1 MILWTNGGLAGEGR
15 RFSRKAQQFLLILTA
30 SLAVVLP
37 TRTARAQGCIIAH
50 SSDQVMGPETEGGY
64 LAPKHWELTIDGRH
78 QFSFRHFVGPVEQ
91 EYRLEVG
98 NQVENKINLFNF
110 DLTYQWTDRWSFSV
124 NMPLLFATRR
134 SNSSPITMSTQGIG
148 DTPLTTQVWLWK
160 PSNAPR
166 GNIALAFGLQF
177 PTGRSDIKEVSE
189 SSVGGPRATVADDY
203 SIQPGIGGWGIV
215 LAGQGF
221 RDIGKNAVF
230 YADGSYLVA
239 PQNTNGTQTG
249 QTTPLN
255 AYVSISDEY
264 LAEAGIARPI
274 GSLRSLRGLAVT
286 FGPRI
291 EGVPAHDLIGSNDG
305 FRRPGFAISIVPGL
319 QYVRHKS
326 IYTFQVGKAIYRD
339 RVRSVP
345 DIVNNTHG
353 DAAFADYLWLA
364 SYTYRF

>member
-1 MILWTNGGLAGEGR
+1 MYLWTIDEAVGRSKSGPRRPHLA
-15 RFSRKAQQFLLILTA
+15 SWTLMALALILA
-30 SLAVVLP
+30 PCRSLH
-37 TRTARAQGCIIAH
+37 AQGCIIAH
-50 SSDQVMGPETEGGY
+50 SSDQVMGPETQGGY

-110 DLTYQWTDRWSFSV
+110 DLTYQYTDRWSFSV

-134 SNSSPITMSTQGIG
+134 SNNSPYTQSTQGIG
-148 DTPLTTQVWLWK
+148 DTPVTAQVWLFK
-160 PSNAPR
+160 PETHTRS
-166 GNIALAFGLQF
+166 NIALSFGLQF
-177 PTGRSDIKEVSE
+177 PTGRSDIKEVVE
-189 SSVGGPRATVADDY
+189 KTVGGPTTTIADDY

-221 RDIGKNAVF
+221 KSMGKNAVF
-230 YADGSYLVA
+230 YADGSYLVT
-239 PQNTNGTQTG
+239 PQDTNGTQTG
-249 QTTPLN
+249 QTTLHN

-264 LAEAGIARPI
+264 LAEFGIARPI
-274 GSLRSLRGLAVT
+274 GGWRRLRGLALT
-286 FGPRI
+286 LGPRI
-291 EGVPAHDLIGSNDG
+291 EGVPAHDLIGSDDG
-305 FRRPGFAISIVPGL
+305 FRRPGFAISVVPGF
-319 QYVRHKS
+319 QYVRARS
-326 IYTFQVGKAIYRD
+326 ILTFQVGKAIYRD

-345 DIVNNTHG
+345 DIANNTHG

>member
-1 MILWTNGGLAGEGR
+1 MHLWTYDGAAEVR
-15 RFSRKAQQFLLILTA
+15 RATVRGAQFFLLATLAIL
-30 SLAVVLP
+30 SVMLP
-37 TRTARAQGCIIAH
+37 MRTARAQGCIIAH
-50 SSDQVMGPETEGGY
+50 SSNQVMGPETEGGY
-64 LAPKHWELTIDGRH
+64 LAAKHWEITVNGRH
-78 QFSFRHFVGPVEQ
+78 QYSFRHFVGPVEQ

-110 DLTYQWTDRWSFSV
+110 DLTYQATDRWSFSV
-124 NMPLLFATRR
+124 NAPLLFATRR
-134 SNSSPITMSTQGIG
+134 SNSSPVTMSTQGLG
-148 DTPLTTQVWLWK
+148 DTPVSSQVWLWK
-160 PSNAPR
+160 PTKAPR
-166 GNIALAFGLQF
+166 GNIAVGFGVQF
-177 PTGRSDIKEVSE
+177 PTGRSDIKEVTE
-189 SSVGGPRATVADDY
+189 SSVGGPRTTAADDY

-230 YADGSYLVA
+230 YADGSYLIT
-239 PQNTNGTQTG
+239 PQDTNGIVTG

-255 AYVSISDEY
+255 GHVSISDEY

-274 GSLRSLRGLAVT
+274 GSLRSLRGLALT

-319 QYVRHKS
+319 QYARQRS
-326 IYTFQVGKAIYRD
+326 ILSFQVGKAMYRD
-339 RVRSVP
+339 RVRSYP
-345 DIVNNTHG
+345 DIVNGGHG